1 MQGVCVA
8 LDRCR
13 TPDDQEEVEQ
23 IVVKVFEK
31 MPEDFVKQEHHKTLK
46 ANGLC
51 RVRCIRK
58 LTEEKLQQL
67 GVSMGDSMVIL
78 EVLHAEE
85 TPDAGAA
92 AEGGAPTRVE
102 KRPGMRPFP
111 KCGPTKYPDLEGWEP
126 YKTGLRLCVNADL
139 TAAGQ
144 QAVTGVSQGGT
155 VPNAWTRGGPDDVVL
170 FTALVNGTGAMPDD
184 MMQLLPKLLRDTN
197 AGLEVLQHINQRVC
211 AISEAATAVQEEE
224 FKEQKAVLEHK
235 KHLLASVHAVWKQ
248 LRDQLDAKQ
257 APQSA
262 AQQRR
267 SITRMVSK
275 LPEVMS
281 RMEASVAAHKVMHP
295 GTELPVATMEL
306 VVEEFASKYSSVS
319 AVEGAYSLQMMEAFE
334 ATPEYPGS
342 RGQQHQQQ
350 HQQEDRKNIPCR
362 FWKAGTC
369 WRKSKCPWK
378 HDGKPAPGPPP
389 AEAAPPAYSAAVIQK
404 EMNKWLAEK
413 VAGVSALLGVCSQV
427 AEGMIV
433 AALQELQVNHHRASV
448 CLGQQPGVALMVVAD
463 TGATVRVIGGAD
475 SSRAVNVRLLPRPVP
490 VRGAGGRDY
499 G

>member
-23 IVVKVFEK
+23 IVVKIFEK

-58 LTEEKLQQL
+58 LTEEKLQHL
-67 GVSMGDSMVIL
+67 GVSMGDSMIIL
-78 EVLHAEE
+78 EMLHAEE

-144 QAVTGVSQGGT
+144 QAVTGVSQGGA
-155 VPNAWTRGGPDDVVL
+155 VPNAWARGGPDDVVL

-319 AVEGAYSLQMMEAFE
+319 AVEGAYSLQMMEAFD
-334 ATPEYPGS
+334 ATPEYPGP
-342 RGQQHQQQ
+342 REQQHQQQ

-369 WRKSKCPWK
+369 WRKSKCPWR
-378 HDGKPAPGPPP
+378 HDGKPGPPA
-389 AEAAPPAYSAAVIQK
+389 AEAAPPAYSAAVIQR

-433 AALQELQVNHHRASV
+433 AALQEPQVNHHRASV
-448 CLGQQPGVALMVVAD
+448 CLGQHPGVALVVVAD
-463 TGATVRVIGGAD
+463 TGATVRVI
-475 SSRAVNVRLLPRPVP
+475 
-490 VRGAGGRDY
+490 
-499 G
+499 

>member
-23 IVVKVFEK
+23 IVVKIFEK

-67 GVSMGDSMVIL
+67 GVSMGDSMIIL
-78 EVLHAEE
+78 EMLHAEE

-144 QAVTGVSQGGT
+144 QAVTGVSQGGA
-155 VPNAWTRGGPDDVVL
+155 VPNAWARGGPDDVVL

-197 AGLEVLQHINQRVC
+197 AGLEVLQHNHQ
-211 AISEAATAVQEEE
+211 SEG
-224 FKEQKAVLEHK
+224 LC
-235 KHLLASVHAVWKQ
+235 
-248 LRDQLDAKQ
+248 
-257 APQSA
+257 
-262 AQQRR
+262 
-267 SITRMVSK
+267 
-275 LPEVMS
+275 
-281 RMEASVAAHKVMHP
+281 
-295 GTELPVATMEL
+295 
-306 VVEEFASKYSSVS
+306 
-319 AVEGAYSLQMMEAFE
+319 
-334 ATPEYPGS
+334 
-342 RGQQHQQQ
+342 HQ
-350 HQQEDRKNIPCR
+350 
-362 FWKAGTC
+362 
-369 WRKSKCPWK
+369 
-378 HDGKPAPGPPP
+378 
-389 AEAAPPAYSAAVIQK
+389 
-404 EMNKWLAEK
+404 
-413 VAGVSALLGVCSQV
+413 
-427 AEGMIV
+427 
-433 AALQELQVNHHRASV
+433 
-448 CLGQQPGVALMVVAD
+448 
-463 TGATVRVIGGAD
+463 
-475 SSRAVNVRLLPRPVP
+475 
-490 VRGAGGRDY
+490 
-499 G
+499 